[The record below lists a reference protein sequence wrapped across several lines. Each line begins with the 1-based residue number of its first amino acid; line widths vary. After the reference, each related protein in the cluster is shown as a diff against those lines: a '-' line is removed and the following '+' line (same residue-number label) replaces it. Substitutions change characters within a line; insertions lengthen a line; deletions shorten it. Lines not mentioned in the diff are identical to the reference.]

1 MFGLIQLFRSD
12 DPDPLPTLS
21 IIGDD
26 TTIHGDTIE
35 GTGDLRIEGT
45 IHADI
50 VREGRVVV
58 APDGAVHGTV
68 QAESIH
74 VAGTVRGEL
83 HAEATLVLGASSD
96 VEARLQADALT
107 IESGADFK
115 GMVHDGAVPVV
126 PSLEAMPSGDHRPP
140 PVLTMGL
147 SPTLE
152 ADAPAKKAEVPREPD
167 SAANEEFV
175 SVWDEE

>member
-12 DPDPLPTLS
+12 DPDPLPALS
-21 IIGDD
+21 IVGDD
-26 TTIHGDTIE
+26 TTIHGDIIE
-35 GTGDLRIEGT
+35 GTGDFRIEGT

-58 APDGAVHGTV
+58 APEGTVHGTV

-83 HAEATLVLGASSD
+83 MAEDTLVLGDSCD

-107 IESGADFK
+107 IESGAAFK
-115 GMVHDGAVPVV
+115 GEVNDGGEPFV
-126 PSLEAMPSGDHRPP
+126 PSLEATEPSDHRPP
-140 PVLTMGL
+140 VVSMGL
-147 SPTLE
+147 RPTEDLDE
-152 ADAPAKKAEVPREPD
+152 STRKVVPNADDAPTQ
-167 SAANEEFV
+167 NGQFV
-175 SVWDEE
+175 SVWDED